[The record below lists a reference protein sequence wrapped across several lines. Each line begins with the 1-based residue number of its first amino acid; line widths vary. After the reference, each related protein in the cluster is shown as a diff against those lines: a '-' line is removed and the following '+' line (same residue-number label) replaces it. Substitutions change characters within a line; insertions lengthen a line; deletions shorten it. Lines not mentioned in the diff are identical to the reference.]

1 MSAIMMMVVGTTS
14 QSTIV
19 APTNIIEPVVT
30 GSTVDVGSVLTTSLG
45 SWIGTGA
52 ITYTYQWRRFG
63 SPYNIRPLGYYN
75 IPGATSSTYSLK
87 TTDVGMTL
95 RCVVTGTSTYG
106 TGSALSTE
114 TAAITATSVAIS
126 YLVIG
131 GGGGS
136 TQSTQGGG
144 GGGGGFV
151 EGTANLAFGTSYT
164 ATIGA
169 GRTSGQS
176 IAVGNF
182 ATSGVSSSFLSST
195 ALGGGGAGALGGTGQ
210 NGGCGGGGGAP
221 SSLNDNQN
229 AGGTGS
235 QGGDGGSGYL
245 YYFQGGGRGG
255 GGGGAGG
262 NGAGGNYGGVGADG
276 GASREWPTGSQTYY
290 APGGNTMGTPN
301 TVGNRGS
308 MSAGTYGRGA
318 GATASGFAGCV
329 VIRFQSGYPQP
340 TSLPAGYT
348 STIGGGDEES
358 IVNYYT
364 ITASGSLVF

>member
-1 MSAIMMMVVGTTS
+1 MMMVVGTTS

-19 APTNIIEPVVT
+19 APTNVIAPVVT

-45 SWIGTGA
+45 SWIGTGT

-63 SPYNIRPLGYYN
+63 YPYNIRELGYYN

-114 TAAITATSVAIS
+114 TAAITATSVPIS

-136 TQSTQGGG
+136 TQSTGGGG

-151 EGTANLAFGTSYT
+151 ESTSNLAFSTSYT

-176 IAVGNF
+176 ITVGGY
-182 ATSGVSSSFLSST
+182 ATSGFSSSFLSST
-195 ALGGGGAGALGGTGQ
+195 ALGGGGGAALGGTGRD
-210 NGGCGGGGGAP
+210 GGSGGGGGAP
-221 SSLNDNQN
+221 SNLNDNQN

-235 QGGDGGSGYL
+235 QGGNGGAGYL
-245 YYFQGGGRGG
+245 YYYSGLGQGG

-262 NGAGGNYGGVGADG
+262 NGAVGGYSGAGSAG
-276 GASREWPTGSQTYY
+276 GASRDWPTGSGTYY
-290 APGGNTMGTPN
+290 APGGSTFGYPN
-301 TVGNRGS
+301 TVGNRGTVS
-308 MSAGTYGRGA
+308 SGTYGKGA
-318 GATASGFAGCV
+318 GATGSGTAGCV
-329 VIRFQSGYPQP
+329 VIRVQSGYPQP

-358 IVNYYT
+358 QVTYYT
-364 ITASGSLVF
+364 ITASGSVVF